1 MENDPKLNLEQSTN
15 SLSVPTFCSSLE
27 QVVFSQPHHLNV
39 KRLWEWL
46 FHCCYLLFVELSA
59 LPVTFSWWALIL
71 FSPAHLHFFFFFFGW
86 LKPCRGKK
94 PVSVWVTS
102 RRWELDVWSE
112 VTGNGCLCS
121 PISTQ
126 GIATWVLNS
135 NVLTHYSLERRTSE
149 NTGVRSAEL
158 VVSFAVYSCRN
169 KLWHSTPG
177 VAKFCL
183 PKRPPG
189 VVCVLETSDVN
200 SYLGGIYRWW
210 HHSFPVFPLPH

>member
-1 MENDPKLNLEQSTN
+1 MLCLWNSHGGHLYYSLLLTCIFFLDGSNL
-15 SLSVPTFCSSLE
+15 
-27 QVVFSQPHHLNV
+27 
-39 KRLWEWL
+39 
-46 FHCCYLLFVELSA
+46 VEEKTCQC
-59 LPVTFSWWALIL
+59 V
-71 FSPAHLHFFFFFFGW
+71 G
-86 LKPCRGKK
+86 
-94 PVSVWVTS
+94 VTS

-149 NTGVRSAEL
+149 NTGVPSAEL

-200 SYLGGIYRWW
+200 LYLGGIYRWW
-210 HHSFPVFPLPH
+210 HHSFPVFLLPH

>member
-1 MENDPKLNLEQSTN
+1 MEKWPKTELGTIHKFPQ
-15 SLSVPTFCSSLE
+15 CSHVL
-27 QVVFSQPHHLNV
+27 FQP
-39 KRLWEWL
+39 WT
-46 FHCCYLLFVELSA
+46 SG
-59 LPVTFSWWALIL
+59 L
-71 FSPAHLHFFFFFFGW
+71 FSTPSSECEKTVRVIISLLLSPLCRIECFACEILMVGTYTILSCSPAFFFFFGW

-94 PVSVWVTS
+94 SVSVWVTS

-112 VTGNGCLCS
+112 VTGNGCLFS

-149 NTGVRSAEL
+149 NAGVRSAEL

-169 KLWHSTPG
+169 KLLHSTPG

-183 PKRPPG
+183 PKRLPG
-189 VVCVLETSDVN
+189 VVCVLETSGVN